1 MCRVIVVN
9 SLEDCR
15 VFLSDRQLFSQNVRK
30 ARVAKGLSQE
40 DLAELAGL
48 HRNYVGG
55 VERGERN
62 ISIDNMEKLAK
73 ALGTTIARLLPGCPS
88 PAKPL
93 KGARHGTKG

>member
-1 MCRVIVVN
+1 M
-9 SLEDCR
+9 
-15 VFLSDRQLFSQNVRK
+15 FLTARQLFSQNVRK

-62 ISIDNMEKLAK
+62 ISIDNMEKLARG
-73 ALGTTIARLLPGCPS
+73 LGTTIAKLVPGCPS
-88 PAKPL
+88 PVKTSKKASRGAK
-93 KGARHGTKG
+93 G